1 MISAAITAFADLT
14 APGFR
19 AIVLKAIGLTI
30 ALFIG
35 GVVAV
40 EYALSYLLVL
50 KWSWLET
57 VAQWGAG
64 LALIAGL
71 FFLIVP
77 VTAIFAGLY
86 FDRVADLTEQRHY
99 PQDRPG
105 QAPGSLAGFLT
116 GLQFAGLALLISL
129 LVFPF
134 IFFGI
139 GIIVLPLANAYVIS
153 REYFVMA
160 AARHTGLE
168 QAKALRR
175 AHALKVWA
183 AGLAPAL
190 FGLVPLANLAMP
202 VFAASYFVHI
212 AKAIT
217 GSSGDSGR
225 DRR

>member
-1 MISAAITAFADLT
+1 MIGAALTAFADLT

-30 ALFIG
+30 ALFLGLVI
-35 GVVAV
+35 AM
-40 EYALSYLLVL
+40 EYALGSLLVL
-50 KWSWLET
+50 QWSWLET
-57 VAQWGAG
+57 AAQWGAG
-64 LALIAGL
+64 LVLVAGL

-77 VTAIFAGLY
+77 VSAIFAGLY
-86 FDRVADLTEQRHY
+86 FDRVAELTEQRHY
-99 PQDRPG
+99 PQDPAG
-105 QAPGSLAGFLT
+105 LAPGGIAGLLT

-160 AARHTGLE
+160 AARHRGLE

-175 AHALKVWA
+175 ANALRVWA

-190 FGLVPLANLAMP
+190 FGLLPLANLAMP

-217 GSSGDSGR
+217 GSSEDTGR